1 MTNTASVQ
9 EPVTPFLV
17 KLFLR
22 LRGILRIRQDLEDP
36 KQVRAAIEADADFT
50 GANLWI
56 LGLATLV
63 ASLGLN
69 MNSIPVI
76 IGAMLISPLMGPI
89 NALGYSVATYD
100 LALLRRALKNL
111 LFATVMGLA
120 MSALYFW
127 ISPISTERSEL
138 LARTSP
144 SFYDVLIAF
153 FGGAAGIIAVMT
165 RRKGN
170 VIPGVAIATALIP
183 PLCTAGYGLATAK
196 FHFFFGAL
204 YLFLINC
211 VFIAFSASLLS
222 RLLHFPLVETIPPE
236 RRRKINR
243 LVGGILALTALP
255 SLYLGYRLIL
265 KERFL
270 QASDAYVRSVS
281 VWGSSFLLQ
290 HEISTEKRTVKLI
303 YAGSPLSDA
312 DRDRLRSRAADF
324 GIDPDAVEVRNAVT
338 LTELRSLEEHLHGQQ
353 QKLQTELLTLRQ
365 LLVLREHQ
373 LDSLRRLPEQ
383 SRQLLQELRAFLP
396 TISSASYFPGTVAS
410 LVGRDS
416 VQLQPRTYLILEL
429 TQPLS
434 PAQRRML
441 HQWVQTR
448 LGQEVVLLTETIKPP
463 SR

>member
-1 MTNTASVQ
+1 MMNTTSVQ
-9 EPVTPFLV
+9 EPVTPLLV

-36 KQVRAAIEADADFT
+36 KQVRAVIEADADFT
-50 GANLWI
+50 GVNLWI

-89 NALGYSVATYD
+89 NALGYAVATYD

-243 LVGGILALTALP
+243 LVVGILALTALP

-290 HEISTEKRTVKLI
+290 HEISAEKRTVKLI

-441 HQWVQTR
+441 HQWAQTR
-448 LGQEVVLLTETIKPP
+448 LGQEVVLLIETTKPP